1 MSRPIDRFLA
11 RVEDASSTSTSVD
24 VNGWFS
30 ELVTENLLAVFFG
43 LATDVQ
49 GDEDGQRLVKC
60 ITESFNATK
69 TGGRLDIYKGRVF
82 NCMYCVYCVLCV
94 LHVLCILCV
103 LCVLCVLCILCTV

>member
-1 MSRPIDRFLA
+1 MSRPIARFLA
-11 RVEDASSTSTSVD
+11 RVEDASSTSSSVD

-60 ITESFNATK
+60 INDSFDATK

-82 NCMYCVYCVLCV
+82 NCMYCVYCVYCAYCTYCV
-94 LHVLCILCV
+94 
-103 LCVLCVLCILCTV
+103 